1 MAPTIHPIFVNLAVF
16 LGAIWAISQVFKS
29 ARRRSKTTP
38 LGGPTRPS
46 FFFGVSKYL
55 AASKDGSLI
64 LEKWAEEHGPT
75 FYIPTALGSSELVI
89 TDPKAISHIYSNDT
103 YGYIQTGFMRLFFEM
118 LVGKGV
124 IWAEHD
130 NHKRQRKML
139 TPAFSNSAIRN
150 LSPLFT
156 DSAYKIRDAWDG
168 LLEQSGEAVI
178 DVQAWMNKVSL
189 DSVGIAGFSHD
200 FGTLEGKQSDIADI
214 FDDFGRH
221 KPSFVQMLVFVLSAV
236 FPVVGRLP
244 TARNRLIQ
252 GFAQTTQRVSRSLLE
267 KTRKD
272 NSVAVGSKGDK
283 SVIGILIKASDESSE
298 LNISDEEAIAQVK
311 VLILAGYE
319 TTSISLTW
327 TLLELAK
334 KQGLQQKLRNELL
347 TVFGGGGDPTYDQL
361 NSANSLPYLDA
372 VVHETLR
379 LHAPLWFTT
388 RVSTVDD
395 IIPLSAP
402 IKTING
408 QTVDRISI
416 AAGQA
421 VQVPIRMINRSDNI
435 WGVDAKEYKPE
446 RWLDEAGLPAKAQEI
461 QGHRH
466 LLTFAD
472 GPRACLGKS
481 FALTE
486 FKAVL
491 SVLIRNYTFELP
503 DGPDTEFDLGR
514 GILPRPK
521 VAGEEGCRL
530 PLRVRRVE

>member
-1 MAPTIHPIFVNLAVF
+1 MAPTIHPTFISLAVL
-16 LGAIWAISQVFKS
+16 LGAVWAISQVFKS
-29 ARRRSKTTP
+29 VRRRSKTTP
-38 LGGPTRPS
+38 LGGPPRPS
-46 FFFGVSKYL
+46 FFFGVSRSL
-55 AASKDGSLI
+55 VASKDGSTI
-64 LEKWAEEHGPT
+64 LEKWAEEYGPAY
-75 FYIPTALGSSELVI
+75 YIPIALGRSELVL

-103 YGYIQTGFMRLFFEM
+103 YGYVQTGFAHLFIEM

-150 LSPLFT
+150 LTPLFT

-178 DVQAWMNKVSL
+178 DVQSWMNKVSL

-221 KPSFVQMLVFVLSAV
+221 KPSFAQMIVFILSAA
-236 FPVVGRLP
+236 FPVVWRLP
-244 TARNRLIQ
+244 TAKNKLVM
-252 GFAQTTQRVSRSLLE
+252 GFARTAESISRSLLE
-267 KTRKD
+267 RTRKH
-272 NSVAVGSKGDK
+272 NSLAGGSKGDK
-283 SVIGILIKASDESSE
+283 SVIGILIKASDESSVA
-298 LNISDEEAIAQVK
+298 ISDEEAIAQVK

-334 KQGLQQKLRNELL
+334 KPELQQRLRDELL
-347 TVFGGGGDPTYDQL
+347 TNFGGGSDPTYEQL
-361 NSANSLPYLDA
+361 NNGLPYLDA

-379 LHAPLWFTT
+379 LHAPLWQSA

-395 IIPLSAP
+395 VIPLSVP
-402 IKTING
+402 IKGSNG
-408 QTVDRISI
+408 QTIDRICV

-421 VQVPIRMINRSDNI
+421 VQVPIRTINRSDNI
-435 WGVDAKEYKPE
+435 WGADAKEYMPE

-466 LLTFAD
+466 LLTFSD
-472 GPRACLGKS
+472 GPRTCLGKS

-491 SVLIRNYTFELP
+491 SVLIRYYTFELR
-503 DGPDTEFDLGR
+503 DGPDTKFDMGR

-521 VAGEEGCRL
+521 VAGEDGCCL